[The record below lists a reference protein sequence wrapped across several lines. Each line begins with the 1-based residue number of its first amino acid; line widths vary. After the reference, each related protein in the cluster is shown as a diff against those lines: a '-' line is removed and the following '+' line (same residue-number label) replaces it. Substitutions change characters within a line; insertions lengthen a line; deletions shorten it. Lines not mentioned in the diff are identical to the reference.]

1 LPEARAGAEPPSG
14 AASSSSEPRDSSLG
28 EVAGLRPHT
37 LEADYRDGY
46 VIRREDGTEIRLSED
61 LRVERRSLSDYV
73 PEPADGGRET
83 YWRIESA
90 GFERRDSW
98 DGLWGERRGEKKR

>member
-1 LPEARAGAEPPSG
+1 
-14 AASSSSEPRDSSLG
+14 
-28 EVAGLRPHT
+28 VAGLRPHT

-46 VIRREDGTEIRLSED
+46 VIRRADGTEIRLSED
-61 LRVERRSLSDYV
+61 LRFERRSLSDYV
-73 PEPADGGRET
+73 PEPADSGGRET

-90 GFERRDSW
+90 WFERRDSW